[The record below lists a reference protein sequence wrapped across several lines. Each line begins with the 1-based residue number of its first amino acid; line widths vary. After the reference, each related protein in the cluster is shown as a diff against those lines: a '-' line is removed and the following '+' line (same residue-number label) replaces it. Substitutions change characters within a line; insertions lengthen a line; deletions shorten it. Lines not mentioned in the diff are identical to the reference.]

1 MNTGQQKTAVF
12 AGSFDPLTKG
22 HESIILRALP
32 LFDEIHVMIG
42 INSQKSGMFCLEKRI
57 EWIETTFKK
66 YPQIKA
72 VSYKG
77 LTIDYCRQ
85 VGASYILRG
94 VRSTTDFQYEQ
105 NIARINQT
113 IDPEIETLFMLT
125 LTEDIPISS
134 SAVREILM
142 FGGDVS
148 KFVPTAIVRSI
159 QDAKN
164 SI

>member
-1 MNTGQQKTAVF
+1 MNSQKKKTAVF

-22 HESIILRALP
+22 HESIILRAMP

-42 INSQKSGMFCLEKRI
+42 VNSQKPGMFSVEKRM

-66 YPQIKA
+66 YPKVKA
-72 VSYKG
+72 ACYKG
-77 LTIDYCRQ
+77 LTVDYCRR

-113 IDPEIETLFMLT
+113 LDVGIETIFMLT
-125 LTEDIPISS
+125 LTEDTPISS
-134 SAVREILM
+134 SAVRELLM
-142 FGGDVS
+142 FGGNVS
-148 KFVPTAIVRSI
+148 KFVPSVIAQSI
-159 QDAKN
+159 QDEKN
-164 SI
+164 TL